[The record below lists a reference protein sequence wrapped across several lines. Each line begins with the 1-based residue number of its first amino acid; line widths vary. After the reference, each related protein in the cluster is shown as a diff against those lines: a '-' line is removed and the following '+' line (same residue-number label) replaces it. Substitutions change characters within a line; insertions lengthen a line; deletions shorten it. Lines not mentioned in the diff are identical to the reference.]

1 MFGFFLDGQEMRI
14 PVIMGVMGNNAQTI
28 GSAEIGTDRVTNTQ
42 PGSLAISGYAIGA
55 RPKNPNTGEKE
66 TPPDSDLRV
75 QRPGVSP
82 ESAPIPPGVNLNKY
96 GLRGMYLSL
105 RSSIETNK
113 PEQKRKE
120 KVFHLQRLKNS

>member
-1 MFGFFLDGQEMRI
+1 
-14 PVIMGVMGNNAQTI
+14 MGVMGNNAQTI

-96 GLRGMYLSL
+96 GLRGDVPITPEQY
-105 RSSIETNK
+105 RDEQEA
-113 PEQKRKE
+113 EQKRKE